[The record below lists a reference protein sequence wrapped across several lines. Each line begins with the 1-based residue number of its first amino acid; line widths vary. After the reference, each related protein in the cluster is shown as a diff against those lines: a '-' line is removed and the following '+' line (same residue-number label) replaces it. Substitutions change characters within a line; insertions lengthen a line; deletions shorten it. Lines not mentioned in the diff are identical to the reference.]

1 VAVSRSKSGVI
12 LGLAAFALLGG
23 SALIFFE
30 IIRPFRDSHID
41 LPLAVAGCV
50 LAASLTSAAL
60 SFHKGARILN
70 MIGLILSML
79 ALFAIAFIIESLSH
93 MRFM

>member
-1 VAVSRSKSGVI
+1 VKASTSRTGLLFGLCALAI
-12 LGLAAFALLGG
+12 LGC

-41 LPLAVAGCV
+41 MPIAVAGCV

-93 MRFM
+93 MKFM